1 MFVHQF
7 LLMTTAFHNTDPRQP
22 PLARVK
28 ADVAAFVRSWLS
40 EGTDTRRSTIVEYE
54 TAAMSPVSG
63 SKIVASPD
71 SLAACRATA
80 VLSTDP
86 LNPPTACSGG
96 QAAVGHSRTFV
107 PPSPP
112 SPTSVSARV
121 RLVVHSSA
129 VIGPNSPL
137 MSSPD
142 GLVPKSSSGTVASP
156 PAIVT
161 LTSVNEP
168 STSNVAT
175 ADPRFPDAP
184 TMPLSPALPP
194 SPGSPSQPR
203 CPTRPQE

>member
-1 MFVHQF
+1 MFGQGV
-7 LLMTTAFHNTDPRQP
+7 LLTVAFHNTDPRQP

-40 EGTDTRRSTIVEYE
+40 EGTDTCTSAIVEYE

-86 LNPPTACSGG
+86 LNPPNACSGG
-96 QAAVGHSRTFV
+96 QASVGHSRTFV

-129 VIGPNSPL
+129 VIGP
-137 MSSPD
+137 D
-142 GLVPKSSSGTVASP
+142 SG
-156 PAIVT
+156 IVGT
-161 LTSVNEP
+161 
-168 STSNVAT
+168 
-175 ADPRFPDAP
+175 
-184 TMPLSPALPP
+184 
-194 SPGSPSQPR
+194 
-203 CPTRPQE
+203 